1 MTSTGTATVQ
11 DDVAGDHVCWCYGP
25 APDVPAGVRRRLGPV
40 LEAWRVE
47 GETADD
53 VLLVVT
59 ELVANV
65 VDHAGTPFE
74 IALYREPGTL
84 HVTVRDGCPEPP
96 EPRGMDPNSSRG
108 RGLLVVQAVCRD
120 WGYEVHGGS
129 DADPPGKTI
138 RAELA
143 A

>member
-1 MTSTGTATVQ
+1 MTSTGTATPE
-11 DDVAGDHVCWCYGP
+11 DGTADGHVCWSYRP

-40 LEAWRVE
+40 LEAWHVA
-47 GETADD
+47 GDDADD

-74 IALYREPGTL
+74 ITLHREPGVL
-84 HVTVRDGCPEPP
+84 RVSVRDGCPTPP
-96 EPRGMDPNSSRG
+96 EPRRMDPRSSRG

-120 WGYEVHGGS
+120 WGYEVHRDP
-129 DADPPGKTI
+129 DAGRPGKTI